1 MQAEIPGEAAHDCEA
16 PVYGCYIIPPF
27 VLRHIAETTPK
38 DEVRARAER
47 ALTLRRD
54 VTRERTAALAE
65 RRDVPGERVRD
76 ARPRKN
82 RIVYDANRTDNRH
95 FRLARREGDEPNGN
109 EPEVDEAF
117 KHSGITWDF
126 YNSVF
131 GRNSIDGWGM
141 DLISTV
147 NYRRNFVNARW
158 NGGQMLYGG
167 DVPGLFNRFTKT
179 LDIVAHELTHGV
191 VQFTVGLD
199 HVGQPGA
206 LGESICDVFGSMVK
220 QWAKG
225 QKAADADWLM
235 GEGLYVRKKGA
246 RRRAVR
252 SLKAPGT
259 AHNDPTPGGI
269 GIDPQ
274 VAHMSEYLKL
284 PDDEDQGG
292 VHLNSGIANRAFYLA
307 ATQLGGY
314 SWEGAGQIWYRVLAE
329 RRIRPAATFA
339 DMRDATVRA
348 ATELFGDRAAR
359 TVAHAWAKVGVNG
372 APA

>member
-1 MQAEIPGEAAHDCEA
+1 MEMISSVHFGVNFDNAFWNGSQM
-16 PVYGCYIIPPF
+16 VYGDGSGRILA
-27 VLRHIAETTPK
+27 VGSLTKDIAVMAHEMTHG
-38 DEVRARAER
+38 
-47 ALTLRRD
+47 
-54 VTRERTAALAE
+54 VTQYTAAL
-65 RRDVPGERVRD
+65 RYS
-76 ARPRKN
+76 KQ
-82 RIVYDANRTDNRH
+82 
-95 FRLARREGDEPNGN
+95 
-109 EPEVDEAF
+109 
-117 KHSGITWDF
+117 S
-126 YNSVF
+126 
-131 GRNSIDGWGM
+131 
-141 DLISTV
+141 
-147 NYRRNFVNARW
+147 
-158 NGGQMLYGG
+158 
-167 DVPGLFNRFTKT
+167 
-179 LDIVAHELTHGV
+179 
-191 VQFTVGLD
+191 
-199 HVGQPGA
+199 GA
-206 LGESICDVFGSMVK
+206 LNESFSDVVGSMVK
-220 QWAKG
+220 QWVKG
-225 QKAADADWLM
+225 QKVAEADWLM
-235 GEGLYVRKKGA
+235 GQGLYVRKKGA

-307 ATQLGGY
+307 ATRLGGY